1 MGTDHHQH
9 PALPRQDGTA
19 HRDRVGE
26 RVGVPRRGR
35 GERRRFLFG
44 LGHESLG
51 NLVIVAGLA
60 LGGALAAPVAAW
72 LVSRVPAT
80 LLGTG
85 VGGVIVLTNAH
96 KLAKTFEL
104 SGAAL
109 AVLYLAIVAA
119 WLTLLMVSW
128 KRSRLTPAEKS
139 VRSNRWRSR
148 RRRHCSKVPTR
159 RLSPGPVRSLGR
171 YPDTMKLA

>member
-19 HRDRVGE
+19 HRDRSVSASEFLVAVAASVG
-26 RVGVPRRGR
+26 
-35 GERRRFLFG
+35 FLFG